1 MKNSTRTTA
10 RPADGTTSAWKLR
23 TAPLGSVVM
32 AGAVALVRGAMTRV
46 IAGDEASVTV
56 TPTAGAAT
64 ALPLLSVAI
73 AVIDATPETV
83 GVQLIDHVE
92 PDTVALPMDVPFT
105 ITWTELMLPS
115 ASETVPVIGVIGAGG
130 VPVASPMKAPLLGA
144 EIAMSGAEPAGPEM
158 EIGKD

>member
-32 AGAVALVRGAMTRV
+32 AGAVALVRGEMTRV

-64 ALPLLSVAI
+64 ALPLLSIAI
-73 AVIDATPETV
+73 AVIEAMPDTV
-83 GVQLIDHVE
+83 GVHGIVQVE
-92 PDTVALPMDVPFT
+92 PLSVAVPMEAPFT
-105 ITWTELMLPS
+105 TTCTELMLPS
-115 ASETVPVIGVIGAGG
+115 VSEAVPVMGVAGAGG
-130 VPVASPMKAPLLGA
+130 VPVARPMNAPLLGA
-144 EIAMSGAEPAGPEM
+144 KIETSGAEPEAPEIAM
-158 EIGKD
+158 